1 VSATYGRARS
11 AILLST
17 FVFKFMTAL
26 IFPVL
31 AATIS
36 A

>member
-1 VSATYGRARS
+1 MS
-11 AILLST
+11 AILRSM
-17 FVFKFMTAL
+17 FAFKFTTAL